1 MSRADGK
8 AERDRIEAEIAR
20 RNAAAR
26 QTSAETSS
34 RAVSSETREERHRRI
49 EEKTRQALRDLDES
63 DPVRVTAGNARV
75 GAGNGASS
83 AAARQAGPKTAASA
97 EPSRKRSVSG
107 QTDSRTARSSGERSR
122 SGREGSAGGT
132 APKKTPSASGG
143 NASGKA
149 SRNASSG
156 NKGKKG
162 KKKGGALSA
171 FIIIVCLCVFGFS
184 VYKIADWVI
193 AASNNDSSYR
203 SSIGEVENIDGIV
216 PDWGGV
222 IDNPLNHDNGGD
234 SDTQTEIK
242 VVPIEDIDID
252 DLKYIETDY
261 SKLKEK
267 NPDVKGWIYFP
278 GPASIYGLPI
288 NAALLQGEDNY
299 HYLDYDALGNEST
312 NGCIYMSAGLDPDLV
327 HNSNTMIYG
336 HAKNPYAFA
345 GLKYLNN
352 AKRWYADANN
362 HFIRIKTD
370 NYYSIWQIFSWY
382 ETVDGG
388 DFDRLETSNWA
399 EYFTYL
405 QGLNEIPSL
414 GTFKF
419 TDDDRIITL
428 VTCKGFSNGR
438 VAVHAKLVR
447 YSPVS

>member
-75 GAGNGASS
+75 GSGNGASS

-122 SGREGSAGGT
+122 SGRAGSVGGT

-143 NASGKA
+143 NTSGKA

-278 GPASIYGLPI
+278 GPASIYG
-288 NAALLQGEDNY
+288 
-299 HYLDYDALGNEST
+299 
-312 NGCIYMSAGLDPDLV
+312 
-327 HNSNTMIYG
+327 